1 MIKKK
6 SNSRKSGPPSEKS
19 GAILKAA
26 KRLFLGRRFDR
37 VLMDDIARAAGC
49 AKGTLYL
56 YFRTKEDLYLGILT
70 RDFDLFHRRLE
81 SSLRNPGTAWEA
93 LGKIT
98 ALLFR
103 FLKGNYDFF
112 VLSRQAEI
120 HLRRKHRELLREQHN
135 RIIQM
140 LAGLVGKGMEE
151 GVIQNGDPE
160 GYAHILLGM
169 IFASAHPA
177 SRPAAQTPKLVLR
190 IFAEGIR
197 SRPDR
202 GPTRTSSR
210 TGSPRRPG

>member
-1 MIKKK
+1 MIKKRLNLK
-6 SNSRKSGPPSEKS
+6 KPAPGPGKS

-26 KRLFLGRRFDR
+26 KRLFLCRRFDR

-140 LAGLVGKGMEE
+140 LAGLVRKGMER
-151 GVIQNGDPE
+151 GVIRRGDPE
-160 GYAHILLGM
+160 SYAHILLGM

-177 SRPAAQTPKLVLR
+177 SRPTKQTPELVLR
-190 IFAEGIR
+190 IFAEGVR
-197 SRPDR
+197 N
-202 GPTRTSSR
+202 
-210 TGSPRRPG
+210 